1 MLVRL
6 AQPYSLG
13 GGIAM
18 KYSVRGCAGVLKE
31 TESLLAG
38 CQHQSM
44 KRKRSNKERDKAALA
59 AVTKEMEQPRF
70 AESARREEEAAGH
83 HATNAKRKLG

>member
-6 AQPYSLG
+6 VQPYSLG

-38 CQHQSM
+38 RQHQSM
-44 KRKRSNKERDKAALA
+44 KRKRSKKERDKAVLA

-70 AESARREEEAAGH
+70 AESARPQEEVAGH
-83 HATNAKRKLG
+83 HATNAARKLG

>member
-1 MLVRL
+1 VSTSINETQEIQQR
-6 AQPYSLG
+6 
-13 GGIAM
+13 
-18 KYSVRGCAGVLKE
+18 AG
-31 TESLLAG
+31 
-38 CQHQSM
+38 QS
-44 KRKRSNKERDKAALA
+44 ALT